1 MTILEKVK
9 FVRTK
14 PLISQEELASQIGV
28 SFATINRWETKNIE
42 QSCLTKALF
51 DKYCEEKSIRF
62 ENDNDI

>member
-1 MTILEKVK
+1 MTFLEKVK

-14 PLISQEELASQIGV
+14 PLASQIGV